1 MFIGDATNNAEGDA
15 MAFFRRFA
23 EGLGHSSGVAG
34 LAEAAPTWGWEPVDG
49 DPFES
54 GLTDMVHDVA
64 RTLHGVLRSTSLGAG
79 SHSAE
84 LGRTM
89 FHDAYR
95 GTVDGRAVTVANA
108 WIDVEAVV
116 AGGKHIEG
124 NAIVAVELST
134 LLPIVGIEPRG
145 RHEGIPGPEVSTGN
159 ASFDAAYRVVG
170 IGSLANGLVTPEMQQ
185 RIAARDDWAFAAY
198 DTTFVS
204 ICREPFATAEQVSQ
218 RVSEV
223 AGIIAAV
230 PASIAPAQVDHSVDD
245 LLVRIA
251 RIDDVDD
258 ALAFLQQ
265 LSDADRQRLA
275 ASPTPLAKFA
285 DVRTPDEAIARLMS
299 LPDMERLQVLAMF
312 EKADGG

>member
-1 MFIGDATNNAEGDA
+1 LLTRGRLTFPQSLD
-15 MAFFRRFA
+15 
-23 EGLGHSSGVAG
+23 
-34 LAEAAPTWGWEPVDG
+34 
-49 DPFES
+49 DPFLKLAFCLEWLKLVRLCPADHKPLPAS
-54 GLTDMVHDVA
+54 QE
-64 RTLHGVLRSTSLGAG
+64 RLRQLGAFG
-79 SHSAE
+79 GCHAC
-84 LGRTM
+84 
-89 FHDAYR
+89 
-95 GTVDGRAVTVANA
+95 AVR
-108 WIDVEAVV
+108 
-116 AGGKHIEG
+116 
-124 NAIVAVELST
+124 NAIDERC
-134 LLPIVGIEPRG
+134 PI
-145 RHEGIPGPEVSTGN
+145 
-159 ASFDAAYRVVG
+159 VVG
-170 IGSLANGLVTPEMQQ
+170 IGSLANGLVTSEMQQ
-185 RIAARDDWAFAAY
+185 RIAARDDWAFAA
-198 DTTFVS
+198 DETTFVA

-223 AGIIAAV
+223 LGIIAAV

>member
-1 MFIGDATNNAEGDA
+1 

-23 EGLGHSSGVAG
+23 EGLGHSSRVAG

-54 GLTDMVHDVA
+54 GLTDVVHDVS
-64 RTLHGVLRSTSLGAG
+64 RTLHGVPRRTSLGAG
-79 SHSAE
+79 SSSAQ
-84 LGRTM
+84 LGGTM
-89 FHDAYR
+89 YHDAYR

-116 AGGKHIEG
+116 AGGRHIEG
-124 NAIVAVELST
+124 NAVVAVELST
-134 LLPIVGIEPRG
+134 LLPVVGIEPRG
-145 RHEGIPGPEVSTGN
+145 RHEGFPGLEVSTGN

-185 RIAARDDWAFAAY
+185 RIAARDDWAFAGYEAR
-198 DTTFVS
+198 FVS

-223 AGIIAAV
+223 LGIIAAV

-299 LPDMERLQVLAMF
+299 LPEMERLQVLAMF

>member
-34 LAEAAPTWGWEPVDG
+34 LAEEAPTWGWEPVDG

-95 GTVDGRAVTVANA
+95 GTVDDRAVTVANA

-134 LLPIVGIEPRG
+134 LLPIV
-145 RHEGIPGPEVSTGN
+145 GN

-198 DTTFVS
+198 ETTFVS

-223 AGIIAAV
+223 LGIIAAV

-275 ASPTPLAKFA
+275 ASPTPLAKFS

>member
-1 MFIGDATNNAEGDA
+1 MG
-15 MAFFRRFA
+15 FFRRFA
-23 EGLGHSSGVAG
+23 EGLGHSTGVAG
-34 LAEAAPTWGWEPVDG
+34 LADAASAWGWKPVEG
-49 DPFES
+49 DPLES
-54 GLTDMVHDVA
+54 RLTDAVHGVA
-64 RTLHGVLRSTSLGAG
+64 RTLHGAFRSTSAGAG

-84 LGRTM
+84 LGRTT

-108 WIDVEAVV
+108 WIAVEAVV
-116 AGGKHIEG
+116 AGGRHLEG

-170 IGSLANGLVTPEMQQ
+170 VSRLADGLLTPDMQQ
-185 RIAARDDWAFAAY
+185 RIAARDDWAFVALE
-198 DTTFVS
+198 TTFVS
-204 ICREPFATAEQVSQ
+204 ICREPFATADQVSR

-223 AGIIAAV
+223 LGIIAAV
-230 PASIAPAQVDHSVDD
+230 PASIAPPHVDHSVDD

-251 RIDDVDD
+251 RIDNVDA

-265 LSDADRQRLA
+265 LSDSDRQRLA
-275 ASPTPLAKFA
+275 VSPTPLAKFA

-299 LPDMERLQVLAMF
+299 LPDMERMQVLAMF
-312 EKADGG
+312 QKADDG

>member
-1 MFIGDATNNAEGDA
+1 MGFL
-15 MAFFRRFA
+15 RRFT
-23 EGLGHSSGVAG
+23 EGLGHSTRVAG
-34 LAEAAPTWGWEPVDG
+34 LAEAASGWGWERVDG
-49 DPFES
+49 DPLES
-54 GLTDMVHDVA
+54 GLTTMVHDVA
-64 RTLHGVLRSTSLGAG
+64 RALHGLSRSTSVSLT
-79 SHSAE
+79 AE
-84 LGRTM
+84 LGRTIY
-89 FHDAYR
+89 HDAYR

-116 AGGKHIEG
+116 AGGVHIEG
-124 NAIVAVELST
+124 NAVVAVELST
-134 LLPIVGIEPRG
+134 LLLIAGIEPRG
-145 RHEGIPGPEVSTGN
+145 RHKGIVGSEVSTGN
-159 ASFDAAYRVVG
+159 SSFDAAYRVVG
-170 IGSLANGLVTPEMQQ
+170 IATLASGVVTPEMQQ
-185 RIAARDDWAFAAY
+185 RIAARDDWAFLAQ

-223 AGIIAAV
+223 LAIIAAI
-230 PASIAPAQVDHSVDD
+230 PANVAPPQVDHSVDD
-245 LLVRIA
+245 LLARIA

-299 LPDMERLQVLAMF
+299 LPVTERLQVLAMF
-312 EKADGG
+312 QKADDR